1 MFLLDSLMI
10 AGLRWTLQT
19 IQRAADADMND
30 DRALREQLL
39 EAEMRREMGD
49 ITDEEFTATE
59 RALLDRIRD
68 IRERRGE
75 GAAALA
81 FGGTR
86 EGDDGA
92 GARVQVE
99 ASIGGDFHETEP
111 ADAGGG
117 GDAGAAAGRPAASRT
132 RPAARRAPASKT
144 RRRS

>member
-19 IQRAADADMND
+19 IQRAADAEMND

-49 ITDEEFTATE
+49 ITDEEFAATE
-59 RALLDRIRD
+59 RALLDRIRE

-81 FGGTR
+81 FGGTG
-86 EGDDGA
+86 EGHDAA
-92 GARVQVE
+92 GRRLQVE

-111 ADAGGG
+111 AHAAGG
-117 GDAGAAAGRPAASRT
+117 GDAVAAAGRPAGART
-132 RPAARRAPASKT
+132 RRASASKT